1 MVPRQAP
8 SRALICAYNVGAGRP
23 GSALTGT
30 RHLAGRFAELAADL
44 TWLPRQPAGAS
55 YACAAV
61 GLGRQTDYLLG
72 LTYPTGTEW
81 VSSTDDV
88 SECTTTSNGRFTS
101 QVDIGAQVAAS
112 YRRSTTASNP

>member
-1 MVPRQAP
+1 LF
-8 SRALICAYNVGAGRP
+8 SRFPAVAAIAAVAL
-23 GSALTGT
+23 
-30 RHLAGRFAELAADL
+30 
-44 TWLPRQPAGAS
+44 
-55 YACAAV
+55 CAAC
-61 GLGRQTDYLLG
+61 GSGRVTDAHAG
-72 LTYPTGTEW
+72 DPAPLTCPTGTEW